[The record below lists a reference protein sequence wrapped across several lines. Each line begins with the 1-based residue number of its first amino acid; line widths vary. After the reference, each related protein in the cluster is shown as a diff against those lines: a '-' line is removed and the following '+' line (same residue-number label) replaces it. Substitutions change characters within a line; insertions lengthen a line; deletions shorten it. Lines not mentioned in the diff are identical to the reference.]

1 MAEISLPNP
10 GSTTMYFIGITI
22 ILIVVTITKINSA
35 KDFNTISAR
44 RENNIYNIIYI
55 LVVIIGSYFINVT
68 ISKAMCNQSIQWGY
82 ILLITLLPWIVIFIT
97 LYGILYL
104 FPGWITPFSNTIGY
118 LVIVAFGVEKIYGNI
133 FKTGDEALENPELV
147 KAIANMSSNK
157 TKFINQISSDLIEF
171 IDFFK
176 NMKDAV
182 KSNIIIPDIPSSSAS
197 SDEINSAAS
206 FNMDVVGSKIDATSG
221 DATSKYSKNYGGG
234 APGDENKSML
244 PRTSVSSLFRRRPKD
259 AASGNIIYKT
269 DTTTASDNKE
279 TNIDYLLKFYRLLV
293 IKQFIGKMVWY
304 ILAGILIC
312 SISYNLIINMSCEK
326 SLDELTKEYEAAS
339 AEITES
345 RLNIDPPTLATPSGV
360 VLNNSSSADITAGL
374 KQQFGT
380 Q

>member
-118 LVIVAFGVEKIYGNI
+118 LVILAFGVEKIYGNI

-157 TKFINQISSDLIEF
+157 TKFINQISSDLLEF

-197 SDEINSAAS
+197 SDEINSA
-206 FNMDVVGSKIDATSG
+206 TSG
-221 DATSKYSKNYGGG
+221 DATSKYSKNYEGG

>member
-1 MAEISLPNP
+1 MAETSLPNP

-22 ILIVVTITKINSA
+22 ILIAFTIFKINSA
-35 KDFNTISAR
+35 KDISAISAS

-55 LVVIIGSYFINVT
+55 LIVIFGSYGINLT

-82 ILLITLLPWIVIFIT
+82 ILLITLLPWIIIFIT

-118 LVIVAFGVEKIYGNI
+118 LVIVALDVEKTYGNV
-133 FKTGDEALENPELV
+133 FKTGDEASENPELV
-147 KAIANMSSNK
+147 KAIANMNSNK

-182 KSNIIIPDIPSSSAS
+182 KSNIIIPDILGPKAGSPEVDSATS
-197 SDEINSAAS
+197 PKT
-206 FNMDVVGSKIDATSG
+206 DVAGSKVVS
-221 DATSKYSKNYGGG
+221 SKELIGG
-234 APGDENKSML
+234 APGDN
-244 PRTSVSSLFRRRPKD
+244 
-259 AASGNIIYKT
+259 
-269 DTTTASDNKE
+269 ASDNVIEKPD
-279 TNIDYLLKFYRLLV
+279 TTINKDYLLEFYRLLV

-312 SISYNLIINMSCEK
+312 SISYNLIINMSCAK
-326 SLDELTKEYEAAS
+326 SVDELTKEYEAAS

-345 RLNIDPPTLATPSGV
+345 RLNITPPPLAVPSGV
-360 VLNNSSSADITAGL
+360 VLNSSSSANLTAGL
-374 KQQFGT
+374 TQQFGT